1 MRDGAVSRTDCI
13 YLQRE
18 WDRGVW
24 CADMRQ
30 HLHTVRRV
38 LMVATTTV
46 THRVQLLTN
55 PIARSSSDGLYCAI
69 HIIHDVPGA
78 FVVTSCGSDGNDG
91 PHRWRRTDR
100 SVVFARWHQCTG
112 IYMVTQTHAI
122 SLPDDVSI
130 GSSVSAWL
138 ATKLLQSKLRWL
150 LFTNR
155 GYKCST
161 SLFLRPISVN
171 CSHQFLLRLP
181 FPNGKTSTHTDH
193 AT

>member
-1 MRDGAVSRTDCI
+1 
-13 YLQRE
+13 
-18 WDRGVW
+18 
-24 CADMRQ
+24 MRQ
-30 HLHTVRRV
+30 HLHSVRRV
-38 LMVATTTV
+38 LMAATTTV

-55 PIARSSSDGLYCAI
+55 PIARSSTDGLYCAI

-78 FVVTSCGSDGNDG
+78 FVVTSCGSDGSDG

-122 SLPDDVSI
+122 SVPDDVSI

-161 SLFLRPISVN
+161 SLFLRAISVN
-171 CSHQFLLRLP
+171 FRIDFYCVYFFQTEKHPHIQTTLRSKVCSNSCYCTVTRSSLV
-181 FPNGKTSTHTDH
+181 
-193 AT
+193 